1 VTVAEPSFFA
11 AFAWERFL
19 PWLPGMQFGN
29 TSLSLAPLWE
39 RDRIV
44 LVPAVVAARLGAEG
58 GCQEVAPRETL
69 RRFDELPSRNRSS
82 VREFA
87 VAARL
92 AMGDLRD
99 SDDVRVHVLVRG
111 AICDGR
117 VKGVRAGAPADDP
130 GARRAAELRRLV
142 RAIEARGRIACD
154 GRRYKL
160 VADLDLA
167 RLPDRDS
174 YEVVGREPARAMLA
188 RMAEAPGV
196 DGQLSTLLGQARA
209 KLTADWRPP
218 LGTPDGLI
226 LLRRVPVV
234 AAVVREPAVTPSQ
247 LQALAAAG
255 WIEVELVDTQGRPVA
270 ALCRLELPDSTPIE
284 ARDDVIAHRNFA
296 PGLCR
301 VCLPGLDA
309 ARWDV
314 KA

>member
-1 VTVAEPSFFA
+1 MLFGHAS
-11 AFAWERFL
+11 L
-19 PWLPGMQFGN
+19 PL
-29 TSLSLAPLWE
+29 TPLWE
-39 RDRIV
+39 RERVV

-58 GCQEVAPRETL
+58 GCHEVEPREAL
-69 RRFDELPSRNRSS
+69 RLFDELPSRNRSS

-87 VAARL
+87 AAARL
-92 AMGDLRD
+92 LGGTPC
-99 SDDVRVHVLVRG
+99 DDCRLHVLVRA
-111 AICDGR
+111 AIRDGR
-117 VKGVRAGAPADDP
+117 VKGVRAGAPAGDL

-174 YEVVGREPARAMLA
+174 YEVVGREPARAVLA

-196 DGQLSTLLGQARA
+196 DGQLSALLGRARE

-218 LGTPDGLI
+218 FGTPDGLI
-226 LLRRVPVV
+226 LLRRVPAL

-247 LQALAAAG
+247 LRALAAAG
-255 WIEVELVDTQGRPVA
+255 WIEVEFVDPQGRPVT
-270 ALCRLELPDSTPIE
+270 ALCRLELPDSTQVE
-284 ARDDVIAHRNFA
+284 TRDDLVARRNFA

-301 VCLPGLDA
+301 VSLTGLDA
-309 ARWDV
+309 ARWNL